1 MKISKEVKW
10 KIRGHGKLSKLGH
23 LADIKF
29 EEVLHAPLP
38 IRHCEVIQHRDS
50 DCKPIRNHSG
60 YVAVVPG
67 PL

>member
-23 LADIKF
+23 RADIKF

-38 IRHCEVIQHRDS
+38 IID
-50 DCKPIRNHSG
+50 IRK
-60 YVAVVPG
+60 
-67 PL
+67 